1 MSVQLKDLSRAYVAA
16 FNAKNAA
23 RCAALMADDF
33 ALEDPVVKRVE
44 GKEAAMR
51 VVEGIFAS
59 CNKLSFVAR
68 NIFADGDTTLIEFVL
83 TLDDKVLTG
92 IDLIEWRNGKMHEL
106 RAYLDV

>member
-1 MSVQLKDLSRAYVAA
+1 MSADLKDLSRAYVAA
-16 FNAKNAA
+16 FNAKNASG
-23 RCAALMADDF
+23 CAALMSDDF

-44 GKEAAMR
+44 GRDAAIH
-51 VVEGIFAS
+51 VVEGIFSS
-59 CNKLSFVAR
+59 CTKLSFVAR

>member
-1 MSVQLKDLSRAYVAA
+1 
-16 FNAKNAA
+16 
-23 RCAALMADDF
+23 MADDF

-44 GKEAAMR
+44 GRDAAMR
-51 VVEGIFAS
+51 VVEGIFGS

-68 NIFADGDTTLIEFVL
+68 NIFVDRDTTLIEFVL

-92 IDLIEWRNGKMHEL
+92 IDLIEWRDGKMREL